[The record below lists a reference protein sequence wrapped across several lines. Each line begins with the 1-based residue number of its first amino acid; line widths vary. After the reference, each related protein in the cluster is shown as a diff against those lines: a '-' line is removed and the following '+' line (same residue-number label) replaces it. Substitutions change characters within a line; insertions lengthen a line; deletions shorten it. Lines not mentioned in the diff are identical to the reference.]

1 MNKEKK
7 TNWKKYIVGFW
18 LLFVFGTAGVALL
31 FITIAKGNLGF
42 MPTFEELENPPNIL
56 ASEIFSE
63 DGKILD
69 KYFIHENR
77 TFVNYENLPPHL
89 IDALIATEDVRF
101 YRHSGID
108 LRGLA
113 RVFKG
118 IVTGNTSSG
127 GGSTLSQQLAK
138 MLFPREDLSGPL
150 DLAMRKFKEWVIA
163 VKLER
168 SYTKEEIILMYLNK
182 YDFLNLAVGIKSA
195 AQVYFSIPP
204 DSLHLHQSAMLV
216 GMAQNSSL
224 YNPVRRPE
232 LVLHRRNVVLNQMA
246 KYGYISKAE
255 RDSVKQLPLDLM
267 FQKVDYKSGP
277 APYLREYLRL
287 ALTAKKPDKK
297 NYASWQMQT
306 FREDSVEWETNPLY
320 GWCNKNTKP
329 DGQNYDLYTDG
340 LRVFTTIDSRMQQY
354 AVESVEFHLKNN
366 LQPEFD
372 GGMRYLNNPP
382 FANNMSAGEV
392 EDLLNR
398 EIRRTERYRVL
409 NNQGKSFS
417 EIKENFRQPVDMTI
431 FSWKGEI
438 DTIMSPL
445 DSIKWYLRH
454 FRSSFMAMEPH
465 SGKVKAYV
473 GGPNYKYFMY
483 DMVKG
488 GKRQVG
494 STVKPF
500 LYTLAMQN
508 GLTPCTKVPYV
519 SQQFQMPDGT
529 IWEPKDAEYDEEN
542 EGKLVTLKWGLAQS
556 RNKISAWVMKQFNPR
571 AVTEVM
577 KRMGVYSPIDPVPSL
592 FLGTSDITLYEMVGA
607 FNTYTNQGVYVKPYF
622 VTRIEDRYGNVIAT
636 FQPERHEAFDEQTAY
651 LMVNLLQGVIDRGTG
666 IRLRNRDGYGK
677 FTMPIAGKTGT
688 TQNHSDGWFVGTTPR
703 LTAGVWTGADLR
715 SIHFRTIS
723 SGQGANMALPIW
735 GYFYK
740 KVLADPTLGYTEDM
754 KFKRPDN
761 FNINLDCDGENQQNV
776 PSDFED
782 FF

>member
-1 MNKEKK
+1 MK
-7 TNWKKYIVGFW
+7 
-18 LLFVFGTAGVALL
+18 
-31 FITIAKGNLGF
+31 
-42 MPTFEELENPPNIL
+42 
-56 ASEIFSE
+56 
-63 DGKILD
+63 
-69 KYFIHENR
+69 
-77 TFVNYENLPPHL
+77 
-89 IDALIATEDVRF
+89 
-101 YRHSGID
+101 
-108 LRGLA
+108 
-113 RVFKG
+113 
-118 IVTGNTSSG
+118 
-127 GGSTLSQQLAK
+127 
-138 MLFPREDLSGPL
+138 
-150 DLAMRKFKEWVIA
+150 
-163 VKLER
+163 
-168 SYTKEEIILMYLNK
+168 
-182 YDFLNLAVGIKSA
+182 
-195 AQVYFSIPP
+195 
-204 DSLHLHQSAMLV
+204 
-216 GMAQNSSL
+216 
-224 YNPVRRPE
+224 
-232 LVLHRRNVVLNQMA
+232 
-246 KYGYISKAE
+246 
-255 RDSVKQLPLDLM
+255 
-267 FQKVDYKSGP
+267 
-277 APYLREYLRL
+277 
-287 ALTAKKPDKK
+287 
-297 NYASWQMQT
+297 
-306 FREDSVEWETNPLY
+306 
-320 GWCNKNTKP
+320 
-329 DGQNYDLYTDG
+329 
-340 LRVFTTIDSRMQQY
+340 
-354 AVESVEFHLKNN
+354 
-366 LQPEFD
+366 
-372 GGMRYLNNPP
+372 YLNNPP
-382 FANNMSAGEV
+382 FANNMTGGEV

-398 EIRRTERYRVL
+398 EIRRSERYRVL
-409 NNQGKSFS
+409 NSQGKKFS

-454 FRSSFMAMEPH
+454 FRSSFMAMETH
-465 SGKVKAYV
+465 SGKVRAYV

-529 IWEPKDAEYDEEN
+529 IWEPKDAELDEEN
-542 EGKLVTLKWGLAQS
+542 EGKLVTLKWGLANS

-754 KFKRPDN
+754 QFERPEN
-761 FNINLDCDGENQQNV
+761 FNINLDCDGENQQNG